1 MHSLIEKIHL
11 YLSHAGLKYKG
22 IYFLCLLLV
31 AAGMTGCSEKKQ
43 DMNKSETTASE
54 IEKVEFGTLEDG
66 SKAYLFTLSN
76 SNDVEVKITNYGGI
90 VTSIRVP
97 DNQGTFENVVLG
109 YDSLEKYLEDDPYFG
124 AIIGRYGNRIADA
137 TFTLDGNKYE
147 LAANDGDNH
156 LHGGEVGFNELL
168 WEAEILNDRSLKL
181 THLSEDGEEGYPGNL
196 QVSVIYTL
204 TDQNELKI
212 EYEATTDK
220 ATPVNLTNHSYFNL
234 TGDPSTPVL
243 EHKLTLNASQYTP
256 VNEELIPTGE
266 IASVEGT
273 AFDFTEPH
281 EIGARIDQ
289 VEGGYDHNFVLDSS
303 PDSLQLAATLYE
315 PESGRELK
323 VFTMEPGIQFYSGNF
338 LDGSLQGPDGTP
350 FVKHGGLCLETQH
363 YPNSPN
369 ESGFPSTILRP
380 GETYNTTTIYQFST
394 R

>member
-11 YLSHAGLKYKG
+11 YLSQVGLKYKG
-22 IYFLCLLLV
+22 IYFLCLLVV
-31 AAGMTGCSEKKQ
+31 AAGIMGCSEKKQ
-43 DMNKSETTASE
+43 DMNRSETTASE

-109 YDSLEKYLEDDPYFG
+109 YDSLGKYLEDDPYFG
-124 AIIGRYGNRIADA
+124 AIIGRYGNRIANA
-137 TFTLDGNKYE
+137 TFTLDGNEYE

-196 QVSVIYTL
+196 QVSVIYIL

-243 EHKLTLNASQYTP
+243 DHELTLNASQYTP

-266 IASVEGT
+266 IAPVEGT

-281 EIGARIDQ
+281 EIGARIDR

-380 GETYNTTTIYQFST
+380 DETYNTITIYQFSS

>member
-1 MHSLIEKIHL
+1 MKTVFNINQKRTSVIKSISTTCFLAGALIVAVSIQGCTKNNASMNKTSSVTIEKD
-11 YLSHAGLKYKG
+11 
-22 IYFLCLLLV
+22 
-31 AAGMTGCSEKKQ
+31 T
-43 DMNKSETTASE
+43 
-54 IEKVEFGTLEDG
+54 FGTLKDG
-66 SKAYLFTLSN
+66 RKVYLFTLTN
-76 SNDVEVKITNYGGI
+76 TQGTEIKITNYGGI
-90 VTSIRVP
+90 VTSVRVP
-97 DNQGTFENVVLG
+97 DKEGEMGNVVLG
-109 YDSLEKYLEDDPYFG
+109 FDNLEDYLGNDPYFG

-137 TFTLDGNKYE
+137 QFTLDGREYE

-156 LHGGEVGFNELL
+156 LHGGEKGFNELL
-168 WEAEILNDRSLKL
+168 WEAEILDDNSLRL

-243 EHKLTLNASQYTP
+243 DHVLTLNASRYTP
-256 VNEELIPTGE
+256 VNDELIPTGE
-266 IASVEGT
+266 IAPVEGT
-273 AFDFTEPH
+273 PFDFTEPH
-281 EIGARIDQ
+281 KIGARIDQ

-315 PESGRELK
+315 PESGREMK
-323 VFTMEPGIQFYSGNF
+323 VYTTEPGVQFYSGNF
-338 LDGSLQGPDGTP
+338 LDGSFQGPDGTP

-369 ESGFPSTILRP
+369 EPGFPSTILRP
-380 GETYNTTTIYQFST
+380 AETYNTVTIYQFST